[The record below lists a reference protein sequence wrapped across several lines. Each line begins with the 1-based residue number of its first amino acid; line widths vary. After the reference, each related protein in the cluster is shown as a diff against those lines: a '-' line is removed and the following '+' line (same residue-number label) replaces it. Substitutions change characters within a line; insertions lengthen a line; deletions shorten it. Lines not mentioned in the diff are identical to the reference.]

1 MMHGNPIAIPST
13 SRRHGPC
20 QQCGWT
26 QSLRKL
32 TMHQFADLRRIR
44 PRFLGGKWIC
54 DECFAS
60 AGLVEK
66 GTEST
71 VRDRVVPSPVPP
83 ARHRSV
89 A

>member
-1 MMHGNPIAIPST
+1 MHENLIAIRIT
-13 SRRHGPC
+13 SRWHGPC

-32 TMHQFADLRRIR
+32 TIHQFAELGRIQ

-54 DECFAS
+54 DECFAG
-60 AGLVEK
+60 AGLAEQHPTPIVTRPELL
-66 GTEST
+66 
-71 VRDRVVPSPVPP
+71 VPAPP
-83 ARHRSV
+83 AHYRSV